1 MQLHHRAIARHSTT
15 LTQETIDSSSPG
27 FMHTMLIHD
36 PFICQNISSYRAQH
50 KLRYHQGERCINP
63 NPMVPG
69 DAQRRIEQILLG
81 ITYVSLLFH
90 IDYCLTPAH

>member
-1 MQLHHRAIARHSTT
+1 
-15 LTQETIDSSSPG
+15 
-27 FMHTMLIHD
+27 MHTMLIHD